1 MADVDEEAENLID
14 KATVAAQMGVLAV
27 IAERLGK
34 IGKAASYDVE
44 SWEVA
49 DFIAIESAVKR
60 GRQLIDRA
68 IAKAMDALDKAN
80 YEWASAYYRES
91 GAAESAEASAVIVE
105 GRKDIAK
112 RANSLCRTSVMGIMD
127 RHGNVVPLREGYREA
142 VSRAVAAMRAGE
154 AAYQTEIART
164 SGELARHGLRVRYES
179 GYTRELYASVR
190 TNVMDGYRTVMTAQ
204 RFAHAKAFGYD
215 GVEVSAHFQCAP
227 DHQPYQGQRYSLER
241 WREIEGTL
249 GRPLVTGANC
259 RHTVSP
265 VILAVGKPSY
275 SAEEIKAMNSQS
287 NETVRFR
294 GVGGK
299 AMEMSRYDATQYQ
312 RGIEREIRRSRADAY
327 LLENEGLKG
336 EAMAASRRADDC
348 IAYYRSMSRQAGLT
362 RRDERTRLYV

>member
-1 MADVDEEAENLID
+1 MADFEEDAENLID
-14 KATVAAQMGVLAV
+14 KAAVAAQMGVLAV

-34 IGKAASYDVE
+34 IGKAASYDVDA
-44 SWEVA
+44 WELS
-49 DFIAIESAVKR
+49 DFIAIESAMKR
-60 GRQLIDRA
+60 GRQLIYQA
-68 IAKAMDALDKAN
+68 IANAMDALDKAN
-80 YEWASAYYRES
+80 YEWASAYYKAS
-91 GAAESAEASAVIVE
+91 GASESAEASAVIVE
-105 GRKDIAK
+105 GRKNITK

-142 VSRAVAAMRAGE
+142 VSRAVAAMRAGD

-164 SGELARHGLRVRYES
+164 AGELARDGLRVRYES

-204 RFAHAKAFGYD
+204 RFDHARAFGYD
-215 GVEVSAHFQCAP
+215 GVEVSAHYQCAP

-241 WREIEGTL
+241 WSEIEGAL

-265 VILAVGKPSY
+265 VILSVGKPSY
-275 SAEEIKAMNSQS
+275 SPDEIAAMNSQS

-312 RGIEREIRRSRADAY
+312 RGIEREIRRSRAEAY
-327 LLENEGLKG
+327 ILEKENLPNFA
-336 EAMAASRRADDC
+336 AMAQSRADDYTE
-348 IAYYRSMSRQAGLT
+348 YYRSMSRQAGLT

>member
-14 KATVAAQMGVLAV
+14 KAAVAAQMGVLAV

-44 SWEVA
+44 AWELS
-49 DFIAIESAVKR
+49 DFIAIEAAVRR
-60 GRQLIDRA
+60 GRQLIDQA

-80 YEWASAYYRES
+80 HEWAGAYYRAS
-91 GAAESAEASAVIVE
+91 GAEESADASAVIAE
-105 GRKDIAK
+105 GRKDLTN
-112 RANSLCRTSVMGIMD
+112 RADSLCRTSVMGIMD

-154 AAYQTEIART
+154 AAYHTEIART
-164 SGELARHGLRVRYES
+164 AAELAKHGLRVRYES

-190 TNVMDGYRTVMTAQ
+190 ANIMDGYRTVMTAQ
-204 RFAHAKAFGYD
+204 RLEHAKAFGYD
-215 GVEVSAHFQCAP
+215 GVEVSAHYQCAP

-241 WREIEGTL
+241 WREIEGAL

-265 VILAVGKPSY
+265 VILSVGNPSY
-275 SAEEIKAMNSQS
+275 SPEEIAAMNAHS
-287 NETVRFR
+287 NEAVSFR

-299 AMEMSRYDATQYQ
+299 PMEMSRYDATQYQ
-312 RGIEREIRRSRADAY
+312 RGVEREIRRSRAESY
-327 LLENEGLKG
+327 LLEKEGRKV
-336 EAMAASRRADDC
+336 EAMSASSRADGYTD
-348 IAYYRSMSRQAGLT
+348 YYRSMSRKAGLT
-362 RRDERTRLYV
+362 RRDERTKLYV